1 MKIQSTA
8 QFAVTSWDEQTWD
21 GKPAKEVQG
30 AKFTLAKVGYAYT
43 GVLEGSSRFHYL
55 MHYRADGTGTFT
67 GLEQIAG
74 RLEGREG
81 EIVLQHEGTFDASS
95 VKGTAR
101 VVSATGGLSG
111 LRGSARVELAGHQAQ
126 YPLHLDFELP

>member
-8 QFAVTSWDEQTWD
+8 LFSVTSWDEQTWE

-30 AKFTLAKVGYAYT
+30 EKFTLAKVGYAYA
-43 GVLEGSSRFHYL
+43 GVLTGESRFQYL

-67 GLEQIAG
+67 GIEHFKG
-74 RLEGREG
+74 NLEGREG
-81 EIVLQHEGTFDASS
+81 EFVLAHEGTFDAAS

-101 VVSATGGLSG
+101 VVSASGGLAG
-111 LRGSARVELAGHQAQ
+111 LHGGARVELAGHQSQ
-126 YPLHLDFELP
+126 YPLVLDLELG